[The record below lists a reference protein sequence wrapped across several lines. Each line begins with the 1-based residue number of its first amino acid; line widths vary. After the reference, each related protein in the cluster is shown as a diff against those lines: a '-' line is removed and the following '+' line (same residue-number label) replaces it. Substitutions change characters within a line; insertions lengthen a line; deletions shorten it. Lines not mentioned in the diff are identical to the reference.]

1 MLNNILFLE
10 MECSIPVQINFSL
23 SNFFTMKKSTF
34 ISLCIVAYLVSGC
47 ATTAKT
53 NAPVRTG
60 AYVNGYAVMQDSA
73 GLFITAQG
81 HKLYLK

>member
-1 MLNNILFLE
+1 MSRNNRMF
-10 MECSIPVQINFSL
+10 NFSGSVVL
-23 SNFFTMKKSTF
+23 SA
-34 ISLCIVAYLVSGC
+34 IIVAWLVSGC
-47 ATTAKT
+47 ATIAKP